1 MKNHYWVLCKHPID
15 HPAFLAFPGIFCV
28 ALRGLRSR
36 NRFTIASFP
45 SGLFLLAPLSKSY
58 NFIEIRAQM
67 GFVLLLL
74 PLALIGLD
82 RKFQAE
88 HGLQEG
94 AQP

>member
-1 MKNHYWVLCKHPID
+1 
-15 HPAFLAFPGIFCV
+15 
-28 ALRGLRSR
+28 
-36 NRFTIASFP
+36 
-45 SGLFLLAPLSKSY
+45 
-58 NFIEIRAQM
+58 M